1 MDMEDPQLE
10 IDPDFEPQ
18 SRPRSCTWPLPRPE
32 VCTQESKTEGS
43 PENEQTTTGEG
54 GGIEPKTEAGTVPGL
69 AAEPTAPVAAAPT
82 TVDATSLQAELQA
95 PQPKKSSRRNAWG
108 NLSYADLITKA
119 IQSSPEGRLTLSQ
132 IYDWMVR
139 CVPYFRDKGDSNSS
153 AGWKN
158 SIRHNLSLHSRFIR
172 VQNEGT
178 GKSSWWMLN
187 PDAKG
192 GKSPRRRAS
201 SMDTN
206 NSKYEKKRGRAKK
219 KAQEARE
226 AAAAANASSP
236 TGKWPGSP
244 QDSKSEGGTP
254 SGDGNLSVSTA
265 SPLSFNISDFRQ
277 RTSSNASSLSGRL
290 SPIMGPD
297 LDDDNQVPPM
307 SPGWSDFGS
316 NSNLSYGTSDFLNQS
331 TDQLTQSLQQTMKL
345 NSPDQLLGDSGLSGM
360 SSMDSVGSLGL
371 GGFDSQPDPFMRR
384 CHSVGSRAQLPSP
397 RRQNTG
403 YSTPPP
409 SFKSPFSPVQ
419 VPQPA
424 HSPNQQQGSLPSV
437 NAPQQDPTQF
447 SLQQLSDVMLTQTDP
462 ILTSGDPVMSSVDP
476 LISQGNLMLRQ
487 DPMMSGC
494 PDQGSQLSSLLQ
506 GTGMSYAFRQQ
517 QQQQLQQQQQQQQQ
531 QQPQQQPQQQNYNL
545 GCALNQMLGGNMGI
559 MTGQLAPTQQ
569 QQQTPLPQISTFG
582 MMHQQSPASLHQ
594 QAMANSQANQLLS
607 MHQEKFPSDLELDMF
622 SGGLECDMDSIINTE
637 LMEDG
642 GLEFNFQQDPNN
654 QMGSCAPTSAGMTQS
669 MTMSQTQTNAGRL
682 GYRETVI

>member
-1 MDMEDPQLE
+1 MDMEDSQLE

-32 VCTQESKTEGS
+32 VCTKENKTDGS
-43 PENEQTTTGEG
+43 PESEQTTTGE

-69 AAEPTAPVAAAPT
+69 AEPAPAAPT

-219 KAQEARE
+219 KAQEARD
-226 AAAAANASSP
+226 AAAAANAGSP

-409 SFKSPFSPVQ
+409 SFKSPFSPLP

-424 HSPNQQQGSLPSV
+424 HSPNPQQGSLPSV
-437 NAPQQDPTQF
+437 NAPGPQQDPTQF

-462 ILTSGDPVMSSVDP
+462 ILTSGDP
-476 LISQGNLMLRQ
+476 
-487 DPMMSGC
+487 
-494 PDQGSQLSSLLQ
+494 
-506 GTGMSYAFRQQ
+506 
-517 QQQQLQQQQQQQQQ
+517 
-531 QQPQQQPQQQNYNL
+531 
-545 GCALNQMLGGNMGI
+545 MLGGNMGGI
-559 MTGQLAPTQQ
+559 MAGQLGAAQQ
-569 QQQTPLPQISTFG
+569 QQQTLPQISTFG
-582 MMHQQSPASLHQ
+582 LMHQQNPTTLHQ

-622 SGGLECDMDSIINTE
+622 SGGLECDMDSIINNE

-642 GLEFNFQQDPNN
+642 GLEFNFQQDPG